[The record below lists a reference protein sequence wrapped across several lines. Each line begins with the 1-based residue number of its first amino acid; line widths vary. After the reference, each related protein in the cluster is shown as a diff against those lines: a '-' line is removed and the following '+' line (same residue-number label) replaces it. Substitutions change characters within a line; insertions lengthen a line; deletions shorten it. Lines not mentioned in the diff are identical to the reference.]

1 MIEYH
6 EERMSTVNKIMK
18 KLWKH
23 VYKGTDTSSIEICT
37 EPTEGVGSNR
47 RSYNYKLI
55 QTKHGCKMDMKGR
68 CSAGQK
74 VIHIGQLV
82 YIIMKCVILIY
93 EFFTGIGIDNYKTR
107 FSRNILQELR
117 HSRVRRT
124 NDKFGRRKCEQLSG
138 YAN

>member
-1 MIEYH
+1 MKAYSKILDTAMIEYH
-6 EERMSTVNKIMK
+6 EERMSTVNKIMG

-37 EPTEGVGSNR
+37 EPTEVSNNR

-74 VIHIGQLV
+74 VIGIRVGQIRAR
-82 YIIMKCVILIY
+82 IISKRHC
-93 EFFTGIGIDNYKTR
+93 ID
-107 FSRNILQELR
+107 I
-117 HSRVRRT
+117 
-124 NDKFGRRKCEQLSG
+124 
-138 YAN
+138 

>member
-37 EPTEGVGSNR
+37 EPTEHGANR
-47 RSYNYKLI
+47 RNYNYKLI

-74 VIHIGQLV
+74 VIGICAWQLAL
-82 YIIMKCVILIY
+82 IISEINVILTS
-93 EFFTGIGIDNYKTR
+93 E
-107 FSRNILQELR
+107 FSRYWHR
-117 HSRVRRT
+117 
-124 NDKFGRRKCEQLSG
+124 
-138 YAN
+138 

>member
-6 EERMSTVNKIMK
+6 EERMSTVNKIMG

-37 EPTEGVGSNR
+37 EPTEVSNNR

-74 VIHIGQLV
+74 VNWYLRRAIRAR
-82 YIIMKCVILIY
+82 VISKRHCI
-93 EFFTGIGIDNYKTR
+93 
-107 FSRNILQELR
+107 NI
-117 HSRVRRT
+117 
-124 NDKFGRRKCEQLSG
+124 
-138 YAN
+138 

>member
-1 MIEYH
+1 MIDYH

-23 VYKGTDTSSIEICT
+23 VYKGTDTTSIEICT
-37 EPTEGVGSNR
+37 EPTEGVGGNK

-74 VIHIGQLV
+74 VIS
-82 YIIMKCVILIY
+82 K
-93 EFFTGIGIDNYKTR
+93 N
-107 FSRNILQELR
+107 
-117 HSRVRRT
+117 
-124 NDKFGRRKCEQLSG
+124 
-138 YAN
+138 

>member
-6 EERMSTVNKIMK
+6 EERMSTINNIMK

-37 EPTEGVGSNR
+37 EPTDVGTNK
-47 RSYNYKLI
+47 RSYNYKLM
-55 QTKHGCKMDMKGR
+55 QTKHGCKMDMRGR

-74 VIHIGQLV
+74 VISIRTISTQS
-82 YIIMKCVILIY
+82 MKHVILTS

-107 FSRNILQELR
+107 FGRNVLQELR
-117 HSRVRRT
+117 YSRVGRT
-124 NDKFGRRKCEQLSG
+124 HDKSG
-138 YAN
+138 

>member
-1 MIEYH
+1 MKAYNKILDAAMIEYH
-6 EERMSTVNKIMK
+6 EERMATVNKIMK

-23 VYKGTDTSSIEICT
+23 VYKGTDTSCIEICT

-74 VIHIGQLV
+74 VIAL
-82 YIIMKCVILIY
+82 CVLHQGANILRVNSQI
-93 EFFTGIGIDNYKTR
+93 FIGIGIDNHPI
-107 FSRNILQELR
+107 S
-117 HSRVRRT
+117 
-124 NDKFGRRKCEQLSG
+124 SG
-138 YAN
+138 GNVL

>member
-6 EERMSTVNKIMK
+6 EERMSTVNMIIK

-37 EPTEGVGSNR
+37 EPTEGVGSTR

-55 QTKHGCKMDMKGR
+55 QTKHGCKMDMRGR

-74 VIHIGQLV
+74 VIGQL
-82 YIIMKCVILIY
+82 MHLI
-93 EFFTGIGIDNYKTR
+93 
-107 FSRNILQELR
+107 
-117 HSRVRRT
+117 
-124 NDKFGRRKCEQLSG
+124 SG
-138 YAN
+138 MRY

>member
-1 MIEYH
+1 MYSKVLDAAMIDYH

-23 VYKGTDTSSIEICT
+23 VYKGTDTSCIEICT

-74 VIHIGQLV
+74 VINI
-82 YIIMKCVILIY
+82 CVEQIN
-93 EFFTGIGIDNYKTR
+93 ID
-107 FSRNILQELR
+107 Q
-117 HSRVRRT
+117 
-124 NDKFGRRKCEQLSG
+124 
-138 YAN
+138 